1 MYLLFPASITTL
13 HHHSQAQLDAGI
25 DLVLPEAAQT
35 KQTAGG
41 FGISLILITL
51 LLFLCIR
58 RARRAAQGGW
68 AALRKANTP
77 SALPGAQRTYSR

>member
-1 MYLLFPASITTL
+1 MYLLFPASTTTL
-13 HHHSQAQLDAGI
+13 HRHSQAQLDAGI

-35 KQTAGG
+35 KETAGG

-51 LLFLCIR
+51 FLFLCIR
-58 RARRAAQGGW
+58 RARRAARGGW